1 MHASNNKHKKSI
13 GELVT
18 ENHVL
23 AEVLH
28 YFGISFFEH
37 EQNSLEE
44 VCAKY
49 RVNPSQVIAELEE
62 WAGRVEPTTEELFLH
77 PIEVMV
83 GYLKKKHR
91 FFIRQALPFL
101 TSMVEGME
109 LGMTYKS
116 LITDL
121 RLMFP
126 LFVDDFIHHI
136 HDEEDSLFERI
147 ALLQDIDSGSVP
159 LSEGIRIFALPS
171 IQKMA
176 VEHDAHDDEMRG
188 IRKLTNDYQVANSA
202 SLSLRIL
209 YRELQKLESEL
220 FIHAKIEND
229 LLFPKAV
236 ELEREVKRKLSLQIK
251 SN

>member
-1 MHASNNKHKKSI
+1 MHSSKNKHRKSI

-28 YFGISFFEH
+28 YFGISFFQH
-37 EQNSLEE
+37 EQHSLED

-49 RVNPSQVIAELEE
+49 KVNPSQVIDELEE
-62 WAGRVEPTTEELFLH
+62 WASRVEPTSDELFLH
-77 PIEVMV
+77 PIGVLV

-91 FFIRQALPFL
+91 YFIRQALPFL
-101 TSMVEGME
+101 TSMVEGIEME
-109 LGMTYKS
+109 KSQKS

-136 HDEEDSLFERI
+136 HEEEDTLFERI
-147 ALLQDIDSGSVP
+147 AYLHEIENGSIP
-159 LSEGIRIFALPS
+159 LNEAIKVFALPS
-171 IQKMA
+171 IQRMA
-176 VEHDAHDDEMRG
+176 AEHDAHDDEMKG
-188 IRKLTNDYQVANSA
+188 IRKLTNDYLISKDA
-202 SLSLRIL
+202 SISVRVL
-209 YRELQKLESEL
+209 YLELQKLESEL
-220 FIHAKIEND
+220 MIHAKIEND

-236 ELEREVKRKLSLQIK
+236 ELEREVFRRLHLQIK

>member
-1 MHASNNKHKKSI
+1 
-13 GELVT
+13 
-18 ENHVL
+18 
-23 AEVLH
+23 
-28 YFGISFFEH
+28 
-37 EQNSLEE
+37 
-44 VCAKY
+44 
-49 RVNPSQVIAELEE
+49 
-62 WAGRVEPTTEELFLH
+62 VEPTTEELFLH

-101 TSMVEGME
+101 TSMVKGME
-109 LGMTYKS
+109 LGMIHKS
-116 LITDL
+116 LLSDL

-147 ALLQDIDSGSVP
+147 AFLQNIDNGSVP
-159 LSEGIRIFALPS
+159 LSEGIKIFALPS

-176 VEHDAHDDEMRG
+176 AEHDAHDDEMRG
-188 IRKLTNDYQVANSA
+188 IRKLTNDYQVAEHA
-202 SLSLRIL
+202 GLSLRIL
-209 YRELQKLESEL
+209 YLELQKLESEL
-220 FIHAKIEND
+220 LIHAKIEND

>member
-1 MHASNNKHKKSI
+1 MHSSKNKHRKSI

-28 YFGISFFEH
+28 YFGISFFQH
-37 EQNSLEE
+37 EQHSLED

-49 RVNPSQVIAELEE
+49 KVNPSQVIAELEE
-62 WAGRVEPTTEELFLH
+62 WASRVEPTSDELFLH
-77 PIEVMV
+77 PIGVLV

-91 FFIRQALPFL
+91 YFIRQALPFL
-101 TSMVEGME
+101 TSMVEGIEME
-109 LGMTYKS
+109 KSQKS

-136 HDEEDSLFERI
+136 HEEEDTLFERI
-147 ALLQDIDSGSVP
+147 AYLHEIENGSISLYEAIKV
-159 LSEGIRIFALPS
+159 FALPS
-171 IQKMA
+171 IQRMA
-176 VEHDAHDDEMRG
+176 AEHDAHDDEMKG
-188 IRKLTNDYQVANSA
+188 IRKLTNDYLISKDA
-202 SLSLRIL
+202 SISVRVL
-209 YRELQKLESEL
+209 YLELQKLESEL
-220 FIHAKIEND
+220 MIHAKIEND

-236 ELEREVKRKLSLQIK
+236 ELEREVFRRLHLQIK

>member
-1 MHASNNKHKKSI
+1 MHASDDKHKRSI

-28 YFGISFFEH
+28 YFGISFFDY
-37 EQNSLEE
+37 EQQSLEE

-62 WAGRVEPTTEELFLH
+62 WASRVEPTTEELFLH

-101 TSMVEGME
+101 TSMVEGID
-109 LGMTYKS
+109 LGKARKGLM
-116 LITDL
+116 TDL

-147 ALLQDIDSGSVP
+147 TLLQDIDNGSVP
-159 LSEGIRIFALPS
+159 LSEAVKIFALPS

-188 IRKLTNDYQVANSA
+188 IRKLTNDYQVTDTSC
-202 SLSLRIL
+202 LSLRIL
-209 YRELQKLESEL
+209 YLELQQLESEL
-220 FIHAKIEND
+220 IIHAKIEND

-236 ELEREVKRKLSLQIK
+236 ELEKEVKRKLSLQIK
-251 SN
+251 CN

>member
-1 MHASNNKHKKSI
+1 MHSSENKHIKSI

-28 YFGISFFEH
+28 YFGISFFHHEEH
-37 EQNSLEE
+37 SLKE

-49 RVNPSQVIAELEE
+49 NVNPSQVIAELEE
-62 WAGRVEPTTEELFLH
+62 WAGRVEPTKDELFLH
-77 PIEVMV
+77 PIGVLV

-91 FFIRQALPFL
+91 HFIRQALPFL
-101 TSMVEGME
+101 TSMVEGIEMDKSQ
-109 LGMTYKS
+109 KS

-136 HDEEDSLFERI
+136 HEEEDSLFERI
-147 ALLQDIDSGSVP
+147 AYLHEIENGSVP
-159 LSEGIRIFALPS
+159 LSEGIKVFTLPS

-176 VEHDAHDDEMRG
+176 EEHDAHDDEMKG
-188 IRKLTNDYQVANSA
+188 IRKLTNDYQISNSA
-202 SLSLRIL
+202 SVSVRVL
-209 YRELQKLESEL
+209 YLELQKLESEL
-220 FIHAKIEND
+220 MIHAKIEND

-236 ELEREVKRKLSLQIK
+236 ELEREVLRKLRLQIK
-251 SN
+251 NN

>member
-1 MHASNNKHKKSI
+1 MHASDNKHKKSI
-13 GELVT
+13 AALVK

-37 EQNSLEE
+37 EQHSLED

-49 RVNPSQVIAELEE
+49 RVNPSQVIAELEA
-62 WAGRVEPTTEELFLH
+62 WASRVEPTTEELFLH

-101 TSMVEGME
+101 TSMVEGVD
-109 LGMTYKS
+109 LGIGRKS
-116 LITDL
+116 LMTDL

-147 ALLQDIDSGSVP
+147 AMLQDIDSGSVP
-159 LSEGIRIFALPS
+159 LSEAVKIFTLPS

-176 VEHDAHDDEMRG
+176 AEHEAHDDEMRG
-188 IRKLTNDYQVANSA
+188 IRKLTNDYQVTNS
-202 SLSLRIL
+202 SVLSMRIL
-209 YRELQKLESEL
+209 YLELQKLESEL
-220 FIHAKIEND
+220 KIHAKIEND

-236 ELEREVKRKLSLQIK
+236 ELEKEVKRKLSLQIK

>member
-1 MHASNNKHKKSI
+1 MHGSDNKHKKSI
-13 GELVT
+13 GELVA
-18 ENHVL
+18 ENHIL

-28 YFGISFFEH
+28 YFGISFFEY

-101 TSMVEGME
+101 TSMVQGME

-188 IRKLTNDYQVANSA
+188 IRKLTNDYQVVNSA

-220 FIHAKIEND
+220 LIHAKIEND